1 MSCSYMKNI
10 NQYDDEDNEDKH
22 DEEDKIEGFKLF
34 EESSMNLALIFFILV
49 VIGIAVYYFMR
60 K

>member
-1 MSCSYMKNI
+1 MKNI